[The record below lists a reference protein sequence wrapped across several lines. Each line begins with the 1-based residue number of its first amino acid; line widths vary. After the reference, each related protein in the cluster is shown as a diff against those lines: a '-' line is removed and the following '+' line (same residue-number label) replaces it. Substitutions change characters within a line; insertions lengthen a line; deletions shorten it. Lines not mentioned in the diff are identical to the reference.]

1 MYTLTLF
8 SVRSGA
14 VARGHF
20 IFAGLRRLLIVGL
33 PAMLLAVAAHAA
45 NPPDWWVDIAND
57 RVKQVQAMLARGA
70 DPNELSPKGQPAI
83 MQAIRD
89 GAWNVYDVLAAH
101 PKTIVNAMNTSK
113 ETPLM
118 YLAVAGQ
125 TQRAQKL
132 IRRGALVNKL
142 DWTPLQYAA
151 SKGHLDTVKMLIAN
165 KALVNAPGPDGITA
179 LMMAAYGGSEP
190 VAQLLL
196 NSGADATMQD
206 ALKRDAAD
214 WARLKNH
221 NALAGKLDKL
231 TEKILADRAAMRSRN
246 RGAGQAASDSPP
258 AGQSDGV
265 QTVDLNAIDAGGSSD
280 GQAATT
286 SQQGGK
292 APSASSTSRYFDLDR
307 FEKSDAAQP

>member
-8 SVRSGA
+8 SARSGA
-14 VARGHF
+14 VARGRF

-57 RVKQVQAMLARGA
+57 RVKHVQAMLARGA

-246 RGAGQAASDSPP
+246 RAGQTASDSPP
-258 AGQSDGV
+258 AGPSDGV

-286 SQQGGK
+286 SQQGDK